1 MAVNENSGYER
12 VKAIRDEM
20 ATAILEAIEKN
31 PKEWERGW
39 TAIDITTPLNGKS
52 GKAYKGF
59 NSLYLY
65 FMQVK
70 KKYNDPRWVTFNQ
83 AKDLGASVKKGEK
96 SSPIL
101 FYQLYDKNT
110 KKEYNPL
117 TVRDMSDDEK
127 RDYMQNNVRRILKY
141 STVFNAEQCENFPE
155 RRADEL
161 PRMSEEER
169 ARQNALIEQVI
180 ANSAAPIYY
189 DGGNRAYY
197 SPGRDSIHL
206 PKIEAFH
213 TMQDYYATAL
223 HEIAHSTG
231 HESRLNRFGTANDVG
246 SYAIEELRAELAST
260 FMQREL
266 GISISGAHFENH
278 AAYLNSWLN
287 AVKNDK
293 QLFYNAV
300 RDAERI
306 SDYVAEHYLNA
317 ERVAELDAENTK
329 EKTPVFE
336 RNLSFSEQVD
346 AVLNDTYP
354 HGDALLVRKETPFIL
369 RQIGFRNLPILTTQR
384 HLKDA
389 LRPKSES
396 TENKN
401 MHGLDLATVKG
412 LPEYFDNPVMILDSI
427 SPNRKEEDSVVL
439 VTDKFDQD
447 NLPIIMAVKA
457 EGNGRYNGIRLETN
471 FLLSYYGRKD
481 FNGFLSYA
489 MSQGKLLYW
498 DKEKS
503 QQLYRDM
510 RVQFPQGLY
519 NVDSNTII
527 RKSRAFVNTSAEK
540 SFEKADITRKTQ
552 SEEYKIDFRLAYG
565 NELLLSR
572 ELGAMGFRKDYSAE
586 TENEKR
592 DEQAFEAGL
601 NYWTNEIKY
610 NKGEQEIVA
619 IYGKVNKGVL
629 IEPADIVR
637 FTTKG
642 MERAAVEN
650 LVTILDGFNVKATV
664 KSKTDEARERIE
676 FLHAWEQTPDIERKA
691 VKEELL
697 HAERVDFLDDETNA
711 KGRLAWIREYETQR
725 EREISEA
732 REKAHEAG
740 LPFSSAPFDG
750 EEDFNPYVFD
760 GSMSVEDYKRMHD
773 DIEAVAL
780 LNEPLYGVVYD
791 WKGLKEENTI
801 YTTEQLQEH
810 MPGFDSQADLQ
821 EGAFDANKTYTVIKL
836 NGSEETETRY
846 KVQSFLTGKYNY
858 APEGI
863 DDWYWETRS
872 DNLFTGE
879 ANPTAEKI
887 IQYFNLKGEELTMNE
902 SKNTNKEKNKTL
914 KLGKE
919 IIEVHGMYRNNLMRT
934 YVEAKEEATTLAR
947 ETHEPYLVI
956 GKSEA
961 PAGIKT
967 WLNEGNIL
975 PLSEAKRI
983 FELLNEEFKR
993 EKQKAPMRFAITYTF
1008 EGKEEFQEGLNY
1020 VFGAEKR
1027 DFQNVIEKH
1036 FRGNSNDLTRYFT
1049 RHIELN
1055 EMLHTAQAEK
1065 LPLQEQF
1072 NIQSFILAEAKIMN
1086 HAKPFTAYKP
1096 ATYLDHADKSK
1107 KQEEQ
1112 ERKIKAKDLQAGDIV
1127 LGYDGIEE
1135 VILGAGVIFGQ
1146 GKLWVDKE
1154 NDWGAYGE
1162 LLDADEDVVLSPHS
1176 PIRESA
1182 SEAESREREDA
1193 AAREDFPNDFENEF
1207 TEALL
1212 DHFEEEQK
1220 SAGMKEPV
1228 QNAADGQERRGE
1240 TLGEELSNR
1249 SVWLKIGL
1257 SEGAVG
1263 NKFGKNLLIRMP
1275 KGEYSGFGLFV
1286 DAKYIKTSTD
1296 GNSVLTVGDKLK
1308 YRINNDGRQ
1317 VELTG
1322 AELKDVFAGKTLNKT
1337 PERVAPSKRNKA
1349 ALDRLAKNIPAE
1361 LKEQPCW
1368 GVYFT
1373 TPPKDPNKKKRDKVI
1388 LSPTNGKWARAND
1401 PESWTDFETAMKY
1414 ARAHNHEGLSLLLTK
1429 SSGITCIDLDECINT
1444 DGTYNGIAQKLTSE
1458 LNGTY
1463 TEKSVSGNGLHI
1475 FIKDDVL
1482 KDGTYKSTARTE
1494 QGELEVYDS
1503 VHIISLTGNM
1513 VSKTNE
1519 ITKCPTATTGFLR
1532 ETLGERQKTKA
1543 PVIRDANSMYRAGSD
1558 NEVIERIR
1566 KSKRGA
1572 DFEALF
1578 TGKGITGNAS
1588 VDDMKLANILVF
1600 FTDCDAAQSLRI
1612 MKSSASYRPDKSE
1625 NYYTHT
1631 IGRAIET
1638 LSVRPTYGAGMRAGA
1653 NKGGNGRGSER

>member
-1 MAVNENSGYER
+1 MAEVNGNSGYER

-39 TAIDITTPLNGKS
+39 TAVDATTPLNGKS

-70 KKYNDPRWVTFNQ
+70 RGYKDPRWVTFNQ
-83 AKDLGASVKKGEK
+83 SKELGASVKKGEK
-96 SSPIL
+96 ASPIL

-141 STVFNAEQCENFPE
+141 STVFNAEQCDNFPE
-155 RRADEL
+155 RKTDEL

-169 ARQNALIEQVI
+169 SRQNALIEQVI
-180 ANSAAPIYY
+180 ANSFAPIFY

-231 HESRLNRFGTANDVG
+231 HESRLNRFGAANDVG

-293 QLFYNAV
+293 QLFFNAV
-300 RDAERI
+300 RDAEKI

-317 ERVAELDAENTK
+317 ERATELDAENTK
-329 EKTPVFE
+329 EKTPVFDAKAV
-336 RNLSFSEQVD
+336 FSEQVD
-346 AVLNDTYP
+346 AVLSGADTTST
-354 HGDALLVRKETPFIL
+354 HIKVSNTPKIL
-369 RQIGFRNLPILTTQR
+369 RDVGLPNLPILITAKHLRSITQ
-384 HLKDA
+384 D
-389 LRPKSES
+389 SGTES
-396 TENKN
+396 MNY
-401 MHGLDLATVKG
+401 HGLGEKAIKK
-412 LPEYFDNPVMILDSI
+412 LPELLADPVMIMDSLT
-427 SPNRKEEDSVVL
+427 REDSVVVL
-439 VTDKFDQD
+439 TEIFDKENRPVIAAIKIDGIGRQNGEIISANILTSVYGKD
-447 NLPIIMAVKA
+447 NF
-457 EGNGRYNGIRLETN
+457 ES
-471 FLLSYYGRKD
+471 FLNL
-481 FNGFLSYA
+481 NLQA
-489 MSQGKLLYW
+489 NTVLYW
-498 DKEKS
+498 NKEKS
-503 QQLYRDM
+503 QALS
-510 RVQFPQGLY
+510 VNPGIQFPDVLATL
-519 NVDSNTII
+519 DSDIII
-527 RKSRAFVNTSAEK
+527 RKSRAFVNSSAEK
-540 SFEKADITRKTQ
+540 SFEKADIKSKTQ

-572 ELGAMGFRKDYSAE
+572 ELGAIGFRKDYSAE

-619 IYGKVNKGVL
+619 IYGKVNKGVV

-642 MERAAVEN
+642 MERAEVEK

-676 FLHAWEQTPDIERKA
+676 FLHAWEQTPEIERKA

-697 HAERVDFLDDETNA
+697 HAERMDFLDDETNA
-711 KGRLAWIREYETQR
+711 KGRLAWIREYEMQR

-810 MPGFDSQADLQ
+810 MLGFDSQADLQ

-1275 KGEYSGFGLFV
+1275 KGEYSGFGLFA
-1286 DAKYIKTSTD
+1286 DAKYIKTSAD

-1322 AELKDVFAGKTLNKT
+1322 AELKEVFAGKTLNKT
-1337 PERVAPSKRNKA
+1337 PERVAPSKKNKA
-1349 ALDRLAKNIPAE
+1349 ALDRLAKYVPNE

-1373 TPPKDPNKKKRDKVI
+1373 TAPKDQNKKKRDKVI
-1388 LSPTNGKWARAND
+1388 LSPNNGKWARAND

-1503 VHIISLTGNM
+1503 AHIISLTGNM

-1543 PVIRDANSMYRAGSD
+1543 LVIRDANSMYRAGSD